1 MADEGDLHL
10 VVLDE
15 GMYVGN
21 GVVHR
26 WLIRVGNRL
35 YQNTVIAAPERSGDL
50 KSMIDLDF
58 EQGPGLRVL
67 SAVVSSNAPYT
78 KYVIK
83 GTAHQGTGY
92 IYSTQGYANLG
103 LVERM
108 AAGFRVEEDTTGL
121 WLVIR
126 DGGPKFHL
134 RVHGQRANNFLAEGY
149 NKTARTHRSLHP
161 IFPGITT

>member
-1 MADEGDLHL
+1 MPEDVHL

-21 GVVHR
+21 GVVNR
-26 WLIRVGNRL
+26 WLTRLGNRL
-35 YQNTVIAAPERSGDL
+35 YQNTVIAAPERTGDL

-58 EQGPGLRVL
+58 EQGPSLRVL

-78 KYVIK
+78 KYVIE
-83 GTAHQGTGY
+83 GTAQQGVGY
-92 IYSTQGYANLG
+92 IYSTQGFANRG

-108 AAGFRVEEDTTGL
+108 LAGARVEGSETEGM
-121 WLVIR
+121 WLVIE

-149 NKTARTHRSLHP
+149 NKTARTHRSLNP

>member
-1 MADEGDLHL
+1 MPGNVEL

-26 WLIRVGNRL
+26 WVIRVGNRL
-35 YQNTVIAAPERSGDL
+35 YQNTVIAAPERTGEL

-58 EQGPGLRVL
+58 EQGPTLRVL
-67 SAVVSSNAPYT
+67 SATVSSNAPHT
-78 KYVIK
+78 KYVIH
-83 GTAHQGTGY
+83 GTAEQGAGY
-92 IYSTQGYANLG
+92 IYSDGAAANLG

-108 AAGFRVEEDTTGL
+108 LAGERVEEDTTGL
-121 WLVIR
+121 WLGMHNER
-126 DGGPKFHL
+126 PGKPQL

-161 IFPGITT
+161 IFPGLVT